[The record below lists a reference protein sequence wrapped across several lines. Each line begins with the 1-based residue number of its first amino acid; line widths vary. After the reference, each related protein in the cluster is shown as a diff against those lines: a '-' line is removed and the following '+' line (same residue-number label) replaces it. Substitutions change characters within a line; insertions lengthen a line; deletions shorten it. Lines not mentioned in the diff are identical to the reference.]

1 MPRPGDRIKTA
12 RERQKWTQEQLADAA
27 GISKGF
33 LSDIENDKR
42 NISSESALKIA
53 DALGISLD
61 YLLRGESGERERQR
75 RPVSIPP
82 ELSMLAEELELS
94 YRETLTLLEAHEAVV
109 ARRAAKFLRPPTVDE
124 WRRFYKAI
132 KDVYPD
138 VSGLEE

>member
-1 MPRPGDRIKTA
+1 MPWPGDRIKTA
-12 RERQKWTQEQLADAA
+12 RERRKWTQEQLAEAA

-42 NISSESALKIA
+42 NISSGSALKIA

-75 RPVSIPP
+75 QPISIPP
-82 ELSMLAEELELS
+82 NLSALAEELELS

-109 ARRAAKFLRPPTVDE
+109 ARRAARLLRPPTVDE

-138 VSGLEE
+138 VSGFEE

>member
-1 MPRPGDRIKTA
+1 MPQPGDRVKTA
-12 RERQKWTQEQLADAA
+12 REGRKWTQGRLAEAA

-42 NISSESALKIA
+42 NISSGSALKIA

-75 RPVSIPP
+75 QPVSIPP
-82 ELSMLAEELELS
+82 ELSELAEELELS

-109 ARRAAKFLRPPTVDE
+109 ARRSAKLLRPPTVDE
-124 WRRFYKAI
+124 WRRFYEAI

-138 VSGLEE
+138 AAGLEK